1 MQLPIALKP
10 DVRVSVIKSILIEVA
25 PMAFVPIIFLAVWAF
40 FGTISIFLAFLLG
53 IGVLLVLSLRILL
66 TALNAKAT
74 TYKITPEG
82 VYFFEGFFTK
92 REKFLPMKRI
102 TDIRLIQRWPIDIW
116 FKTGTVILETA
127 GRSSSLGLRTLSNP
141 RIYYEELRNLILKM
155 NK

>member
-82 VYFFEGFFTK
+82 VYFFEEIFTNEENN
-92 REKFLPMKRI
+92 RYP
-102 TDIRLIQRWPIDIW
+102 PH
-116 FKTGTVILETA
+116 
-127 GRSSSLGLRTLSNP
+127 STLAN
-141 RIYYEELRNLILKM
+141 RYLV
-155 NK
+155 